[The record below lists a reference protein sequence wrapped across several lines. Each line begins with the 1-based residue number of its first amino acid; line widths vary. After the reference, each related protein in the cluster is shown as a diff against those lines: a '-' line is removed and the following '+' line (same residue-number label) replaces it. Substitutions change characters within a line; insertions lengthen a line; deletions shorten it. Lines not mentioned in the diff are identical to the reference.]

1 MIVKKKGTTVGFLA
15 FSPYVLTMGGQVLFA
30 KYLSVEEVGIFAL
43 INVFI
48 GMILAFTNWNGDKY
62 IISNRDI
69 PNNQIDEV
77 FTFEFLYGIIIYL
90 ITIMFLKDYINDY
103 LGIENSNT
111 FWIALTFIF
120 CYFALSRPRAV
131 LEKRLS
137 YLEAYTPLFF
147 ANLLAIV
154 IGFLCLYQGFGF
166 WSMVIWKISVHVL
179 DIVILW
185 CIAFYIPKLRL
196 PFSHVSS
203 LVRYSLPIYFGAA
216 IGFAA
221 NNIDKIVI
229 SALLGVREMGFYWLA
244 FSLSHIPVISR
255 ELIARLILPIL
266 AMQDSISAKVKVF
279 DKLNGIL
286 QLLSVISA
294 VFVFYWSDILIDFV
308 LGEKWSEIAPLLIIL
323 YFAALVKL
331 VGGSCAS
338 LLFSGME
345 TRIAFD
351 ISWMNLVFLSPIMF
365 LAIKFGGLN
374 GAAVAVLIVSFLV
387 NIFCYE
393 TAVRKFCNSGYW
405 YYLGYLTINIAS
417 LLLILFLFEDYL
429 VGVEFKLLG
438 TALSLGIAFICLP
451 VNNIL
456 KRFFS
461 KQGIVLEINR
471 K

>member
-1 MIVKKKGTTVGFLA
+1 MKKNGITLGLLA
-15 FSPYVLTMGGQVLFA
+15 FSPYILAIGGQVLFA
-30 KYLSVEEVGIFAL
+30 KYLSVEEVGVFAL

-69 PNNQIDEV
+69 LHKQIDEV
-77 FTFEFLYGIIIYL
+77 FTFELLYGLIIYL

-147 ANLLAIV
+147 ANILAIP
-154 IGFLCLYQGFGF
+154 IGFICFYKGFGF

-196 PFSHVSS
+196 RFTHVSS
-203 LVRYSLPIYFGAA
+203 LVRYSLPIYAGVVLSFVGS
-216 IGFAA
+216 
-221 NNIDKIVI
+221 NIDKIVI

-244 FSLSHIPVISR
+244 FSLSHIPVIFR

-294 VFVFYWSDILIDFV
+294 VFVLYWSDILIDFV
-308 LGEKWSEIAPLLIIL
+308 LGEKWSKITPLLIIL
-323 YFAALVKL
+323 YFAALLKL

-345 TRIAFD
+345 TRIAFE
-351 ISWMNLVFLSPIMF
+351 ISLMNLAFLSPIMF

-374 GAAVAVLIVSFLV
+374 GAAVAVLIVSILL
-387 NIFCYE
+387 NIISYE
-393 TAVRKFCNSGYW
+393 TTVRKFCNSGYW

-417 LLLILFLFEDYL
+417 LLLILFLFEDDL
-429 VGVEFKLLG
+429 VGMEFKLLG
-438 TALSLGIAFICLP
+438 TAVSLGIAFISLP
-451 VNNIL
+451 INNIL

-461 KQGIVLEINR
+461 KQGIA
-471 K
+471 

>member
-1 MIVKKKGTTVGFLA
+1 MLEKKNVTIVGLLA
-15 FSPYVLTMGGQVLFA
+15 FSSYVLAIGGQIFFA

-62 IISNRDI
+62 IISNKDT
-69 PNNQIDEV
+69 PNSQIDQV

-137 YLEAYTPLFF
+137 YFKAYTPLFF
-147 ANLLAIV
+147 ANILAIP
-154 IGFLCLYQGFGF
+154 IGFICFYKGFGF

-196 PFSHVSS
+196 PFTHVSS
-203 LVRYSLPIYFGAA
+203 LVRYSLPIYSGVVLSFVG
-216 IGFAA
+216 

-229 SALLGVREMGFYWLA
+229 SALLSVRDLGFYWLA
-244 FSLSHIPVISR
+244 FSLSHLPIIIR
-255 ELIARLILPIL
+255 ELIARFILPIL

-294 VFVFYWSDILIDFV
+294 VFVLYWSDILIDLV
-308 LGEKWSEIAPLLIIL
+308 LGEKWSKITPLLIIL
-323 YFAALVKL
+323 YFAALLKL

-338 LLFSGME
+338 LLFSGMK
-345 TRIAFD
+345 TRIAFE
-351 ISWMNLVFLSPIMF
+351 ISLMNLAFLSPTMF

-374 GAAVAVLIVSFLV
+374 GAAVAVLIVSVLL
-387 NIFCYE
+387 NIISYE
-393 TAVRKFCNSGYW
+393 TTVRKFCNSGYW
-405 YYLGYLTINIAS
+405 YYLGYLTINLAS
-417 LLLILFLFEDYL
+417 LLLILFLFEDDL

-438 TALSLGIAFICLP
+438 TVVSFVIAFISLP
-451 VNNIL
+451 INNIL
-456 KRFFS
+456 KRSFS
-461 KQGIVLEINR
+461 KQGIASEI
-471 K
+471 